1 MTILD
6 RPQDQTAMTIF
17 AHPDD
22 AELSC
27 FGLLSKLRRQGW
39 RVVLVVV
46 TRGENGS
53 DGAHWNRVQ
62 EATAAARRIGA
73 EIVFG
78 DFRDGYVTTSA
89 ELIGWIEQLL
99 NQYRPRMVISHFAGD
114 TSTAHQDHVAVAA
127 AMRIAV
133 RRARWH
139 PTLLMAEGVD
149 NDPAFQP
156 NWFVDIT
163 DEHAT
168 KMASIRLHT
177 SQGMKYYMQ
186 PDHLET
192 RARKWALNFPDP
204 PEDPQR
210 KSYWEAFLLI
220 QHVS

>member
-1 MTILD
+1 MTV
-6 RPQDQTAMTIF
+6 F

-22 AELSC
+22 AELSS

-46 TRGENGS
+46 TRGENGADFTAWS
-53 DGAHWNRVQ
+53 RVQ

-78 DFRDGYVTTSA
+78 DFPDGYVTCSH
-89 ELIGWIEQLL
+89 ELVDWIEHLL
-99 NQYRPRMVISHFAGD
+99 AKYRPQMIISHFAGE

-127 AMRIAV
+127 AVKIAT

-149 NDPAFQP
+149 IDLTFQP

-168 KMASIRLHT
+168 KMASIHLHA
-177 SQGMKYYMQ
+177 SQRDKYYMQ
-186 PDHLET
+186 DDYLET
-192 RARKWALNFPDP
+192 RARKWSLNFPNPPDDP
-204 PEDPQR
+204 HR

-220 QHVS
+220 QHTS